1 MIQNGG
7 CEIRKG
13 PISPATKMS
22 TWVIRLT
29 GFVILKGVKVE
40 PGTQV
45 GKPLET
51 KQEAVRLAAVLGLT
65 VLYADRD
72 W

>member
-1 MIQNGG
+1 M
-7 CEIRKG
+7 
-13 PISPATKMS
+13 P
-22 TWVIRLT
+22 TWIIRLK